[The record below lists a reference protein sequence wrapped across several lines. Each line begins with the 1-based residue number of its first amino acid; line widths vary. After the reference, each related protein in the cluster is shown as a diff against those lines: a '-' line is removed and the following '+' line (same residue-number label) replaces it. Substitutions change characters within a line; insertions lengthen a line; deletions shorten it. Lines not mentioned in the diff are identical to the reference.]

1 METMATIKKP
11 EVLLVKLTQQY
22 KIALIASFYILE
34 CTPLDDLYHTQIV
47 VYQICINESFCIH

>member
-1 METMATIKKP
+1 MATIKKP